1 MKLRITIYLLSIFFF
16 LIACDKEKT
25 QNTAQE
31 STPASTID
39 TLSIP
44 SATGLKP
51 SLRLIPKAQD
61 AVKDWNLYQTVSKRL
76 DSLQEVSLGTVKN
89 QLNTIIPLFD
99 GQQDADEEDE
109 ILLEPIPN
117 DLNKSAIKARLLTV
131 ETQIKVLNNYAQKS
145 DPDAQEI
152 AAAVVALKNA
162 FQNLNLQ
169 INENFSLSIEEM
181 LKQLNQS
188 IDDPESEEGKKGKE
202 EVKTPRGKPPVE
214 IYKTKQ

>member
-1 MKLRITIYLLSIFFF
+1 MKLRITIYLLSISFF
-16 LIACDKEKT
+16 LIACKKEKT
-25 QNTAQE
+25 QNTTQE
-31 STPASTID
+31 SIPASTID

-51 SLRLIPKAQD
+51 SLRLVPNAQE

-76 DSLQEVSLGTVKN
+76 DSLQEVSLGTLKN

-99 GQQDADEEDE
+99 GQIDADEEDE
-109 ILLEPIPN
+109 ILLEPIPS
-117 DLNKSAIKARLLTV
+117 DLNKPAIKARLLTL

-145 DPDAQEI
+145 EPDAQEI
-152 AAAVVALKNA
+152 ASAVVVLKNA

-181 LKQLNQS
+181 LKQLNQA
-188 IDDPESEEGKKGKE
+188 IDNPEGEEKEEGKE
-202 EVKTPRGKPPVE
+202 EIKTPRGKPSVE

>member
-16 LIACDKEKT
+16 LIACKKEKT
-25 QNTAQE
+25 QSTTQE

-51 SLRLIPKAQD
+51 SLRLVPNAQE

-76 DSLQEVSLGTVKN
+76 DSLQEVSLGTLKN

-99 GQQDADEEDE
+99 GQPNADEEDE

-117 DLNKSAIKARLLTV
+117 DLNKPAIKARLLTL

-145 DPDAQEI
+145 EPDAQEI
-152 AAAVVALKNA
+152 ASAVVVLKNA

-188 IDDPESEEGKKGKE
+188 IDNPEEEGKE
-202 EVKTPRGKPPVE
+202 EIKTPRGKPSVE

>member
-1 MKLRITIYLLSIFFF
+1 MKLRITIYLLSIFFSI
-16 LIACDKEKT
+16 IACEKEKT
-25 QNTAQE
+25 QSATQE
-31 STPASTID
+31 STPVSTID
-39 TLSIP
+39 TLRIP

-51 SLRLIPKAQD
+51 SLRLIPKAQE

-76 DSLQEVSLGTVKN
+76 DSLQEVSLGVLKN
-89 QLNTIIPLFD
+89 QLSTIIPLFD

-117 DLNKSAIKARLLTV
+117 DLNQPAIKARLLTV
-131 ETQIKVLNNYAQKS
+131 ETEIKVLNNYAQKS

-152 AAAVVALKNA
+152 ATAVVALKNA

-181 LKQLNQS
+181 LEQLNQS
-188 IDDPESEEGKKGKE
+188 IDDPEGKE
-202 EVKTPRGKPPVE
+202 EKEEIKTPRGKPSVE